1 MSVHALDKFLNNVF
15 DVYAVSG
22 MSNDFTYNKEEY
34 YVTSDD
40 KQRIIEMPLP
50 GMSKENLKI
59 DFQDS
64 MLTISATSS
73 IKSKAIRNIKK
84 SWALDDSIN
93 VSAISAKL
101 ENGLLTV
108 VLPKIKPEK
117 KSISI
122 NIS

>member
-40 KQRIIEMPLP
+40 KQWIIEMPLP

-64 MLTISATSS
+64 MLTISAASS

>member
-1 MSVHALDKFLNNVF
+1 MSVYALDKFLNNVF

-34 YVTSDD
+34 YVTSND
-40 KQRIIEMPLP
+40 KEWIIEMPLP

-64 MLTISATSS
+64 MLIISANSS

-93 VSAISAKL
+93 VSSITAKL

>member
-1 MSVHALDKFLNNVF
+1 MSVYALDKFLNNVF
-15 DVYAVSG
+15 DIYAMPG

-34 YVTSDD
+34 YVTSND
-40 KQRIIEMPLP
+40 KEWIIEMPLP

-64 MLTISATSS
+64 MLIISANPS
-73 IKSKAIRNIKK
+73 INSKAVRNIKK
-84 SWALDDSIN
+84 SWALDESVDVTSIT
-93 VSAISAKL
+93 AKL

>member
-40 KQRIIEMPLP
+40 KQWIIEMPLP